1 MKIRVQDIDLV
12 IWALLI
18 PILFIDSLN
27 GIMYENNI
35 SIPFSVSQI
44 YKLGIVGLFLLRLVK
59 TPQYIGVVLSLFGCM
74 ILPSII
80 QCIKGTISLNVIV
93 KDLIFAFKYLI
104 ILISFFYFKV
114 VLSTVNKHE
123 IPKYFVWIKLSYILL
138 AINLSLKLVG
148 LGYPMYTNGNIGSR
162 GFFIAGNE
170 ISALLLILSGILAY
184 YYWVINK
191 NIRLF
196 VVYGLVS
203 FILGL
208 LISSKTG
215 MLGIVL
221 IHALIILST
230 IRFDLKDKR
239 GIKRLFYA
247 IGAVLIVFLGIALF
261 VQNSAIMERYLF
273 FWHQMDFL
281 TFILSSRNIYFAEM
295 LPIFETSYTTVEKWI
310 GVGNYRFEAL
320 ANQIIEIDILDILFT
335 YGYLGAFLFC
345 GLLVIYSS
353 NIVKL
358 MKNGTV
364 FVYAKLSLICC
375 SLLVILSC
383 LSGHIFN
390 SGIAGIFIG
399 FVLSLAYYKKSDG

>member
-59 TPQYIGVVLSLFGCM
+59 TPQYIGVVLFLFGCM

-80 QCIKGTISLNVIV
+80 QCIKGTISLNVII

-273 FWHQMDFL
+273 FWYKMDFL
-281 TFILSSRNIYFAEM
+281 TFILSSRNIYLAEM

-335 YGYLGAFLFC
+335 YGYLGVFLFC

-358 MKNGTV
+358 MKNGVV
-364 FVYAKLSLICC
+364 FIYAKLSLICC